1 MKVIITF
8 ENGSAL
14 IIFNVVL
21 NDQDTNFQPLSFDLN
36 LSASQVQINYWVI
49 IFQNSVSMILINKKK
64 RTDGKFKIKLLTWN
78 IFRNSLKTFFLYKQV
93 NIAGAKRLK
102 KK

>member
-14 IIFNVVL
+14 IIFNAVL

-36 LSASQVQINYWVI
+36 LSASPLQINY
-49 IFQNSVSMILINKKK
+49 
-64 RTDGKFKIKLLTWN
+64 
-78 IFRNSLKTFFLYKQV
+78 
-93 NIAGAKRLK
+93 
-102 KK
+102 

>member
-8 ENGSAL
+8 ENGSTL

-36 LSASQVQINYWVI
+36 LSANPLQINY
-49 IFQNSVSMILINKKK
+49 
-64 RTDGKFKIKLLTWN
+64 
-78 IFRNSLKTFFLYKQV
+78 
-93 NIAGAKRLK
+93 
-102 KK
+102 